1 MAKKLIRLTEGD
13 LHRIVKESVNMIL
26 NEYTN
31 GFTEKLYNNLGDEY
45 GDSEARRAR
54 KQAARDY
61 LADRWKRE
69 NGLSDEQVDAVSSYD
84 ARKMHNAG
92 LSGTFLKRLD
102 QNDGENQ
109 SAARG
114 MAYNLR
120 DRGGRIPKSAPRPPK
135 KKGFMDKLLGR

>member
-1 MAKKLIRLTEGD
+1 MKKVIKLTEGD

-31 GFTEKLYNNLGDEY
+31 GFTEKLYNNLGGNYEDT
-45 GDSEARRAR
+45 DAVIAR
-54 KQAARDY
+54 KRAARDY

-69 NGLSDEQVDAVSSYD
+69 NGLSDEQVDAIDSYNAD
-84 ARKMHNAG
+84 KMYNAG
-92 LSGTFLKRLD
+92 LPGTFLKRLD
-102 QNDGENQ
+102 QNNGENRG
-109 SAARG
+109 AARG

-120 DRGGRIPKSAPRPPK
+120 KRGGRIPEPKRPQQPK